1 MQGLRLSEVQE
12 FGLELLMFA
21 ENITKLDEVAAPAR
35 KYFEDHPD
43 ELRKMNMVADDIV
56 GAEDLSGVQWQ
67 SPSDSEEVMDDIALF
82 NQAMADN
89 ANMVIDGDEG
99 GEWL

>member
-1 MQGLRLSEVQE
+1 MQGHRLSEVQT

-21 ENITKLDEVAAPAR
+21 ENIYKGDEMGALIRRYHAEQEDEVA
-35 KYFEDHPD
+35 PD
-43 ELRKMNMVADDIV
+43 LVDDDIV

-67 SPSDSEEVMDDIALF
+67 SPSDSEEVMADLEMF
-82 NQAMADN
+82 NAVMAAN
-89 ANMVIDGDEG
+89 ANVVVEGDEG

>member
-12 FGLELLMFA
+12 YGLELLMFS
-21 ENITKLDEVAAPAR
+21 ENMAQLNQIAAPAR
-35 KYFEDHPD
+35 KYYQDHPEEALTD
-43 ELRKMNMVADDIV
+43 LVDDDIV

-82 NQAMADN
+82 NKAMAEN
-89 ANMVIDGDEG
+89 TSMVIDEDEG